1 LAIAPC
7 QIVSWEATNNLTTL
21 TIISKWKGKDPTKD
35 EYDSTLAALS
45 LIILIVDVLKISKND
60 CFKEKINCEGK

>member
-1 LAIAPC
+1 
-7 QIVSWEATNNLTTL
+7 LTTL
-21 TIISKWKGKDPTKD
+21 KIISKWKRKDPTKD

-45 LIILIVDVLKISKND
+45 LIILIVDMLKISKNN